1 MMVESLMLMGSEG
14 SFKLLRKQGL
24 SCFHLASLV
33 IWPRKLAD
41 EMLTDPSKHF
51 VRYPW
56 LEKEVAQLADL
67 SANRANIEMKVLEIL
82 KKLGG

>member
-1 MMVESLMLMGSEG
+1 
-14 SFKLLRKQGL
+14 
-24 SCFHLASLV
+24 
-33 IWPRKLAD
+33 
-41 EMLTDPSKHF
+41 MLTDPSKHF